1 MRDIV
6 AGRTRFNLARPNHL
20 QIGDVEPSI
29 CAGDDVEASED
40 EVLAGDEGDSFDVE
54 RRHQA
59 C

>member
-1 MRDIV
+1 MCDVI
-6 AGRTRFNLARPNHL
+6 AGRIGFDLARLNHL

-29 CAGDDVEASED
+29 YAGDKVETSEA
-40 EVLAGDEGDSFDVE
+40 EVLAGDEGDSVDVE